1 MCIRDS
7 SFVES
12 LIGYSIV
19 VVAIECVAS
28 ITKQYTL
35 YNRYLLYSWILFIL
49 LFSLYGNQ
57 KYVLGLLGLGLFS
70 YCYFGLSERFHNQK
84 LILIITMLF
93 GLVHGFG
100 FAGNLSSIGLMQ
112 DRFIPALIGFN
123 LGVEVG
129 QILLILSLFAL
140 MFLLKRLI
148 NFSAEIFR
156 IYTASVLACLGIY
169 WFVERLF

>member
-1 MCIRDS
+1 
-7 SFVES
+7 
-12 LIGYSIV
+12 
-19 VVAIECVAS
+19 
-28 ITKQYTL
+28 
-35 YNRYLLYSWILFIL
+35 
-49 LFSLYGNQ
+49 
-57 KYVLGLLGLGLFS
+57 
-70 YCYFGLSERFHNQK
+70 
-84 LILIITMLF
+84 MLF

-129 QILLILSLFAL
+129 QILLILSLFVL

-148 NFSAEIFR
+148 SFRAELFR

>member
-1 MCIRDS
+1 
-7 SFVES
+7 
-12 LIGYSIV
+12 
-19 VVAIECVAS
+19 
-28 ITKQYTL
+28 
-35 YNRYLLYSWILFIL
+35 
-49 LFSLYGNQ
+49 
-57 KYVLGLLGLGLFS
+57 
-70 YCYFGLSERFHNQK
+70 
-84 LILIITMLF
+84 MLF

-148 NFSAEIFR
+148 SFRAEILR
-156 IYTASVLACLGIY
+156 IYTASVLACLGVY

>member
-1 MCIRDS
+1 
-7 SFVES
+7 
-12 LIGYSIV
+12 
-19 VVAIECVAS
+19 
-28 ITKQYTL
+28 
-35 YNRYLLYSWILFIL
+35 
-49 LFSLYGNQ
+49 
-57 KYVLGLLGLGLFS
+57 
-70 YCYFGLSERFHNQK
+70 
-84 LILIITMLF
+84 MLF